1 MKGLEIIENVFSKGD
16 PNISNI
22 SSGGGEYFEIFRLG
36 RTILGGPWSHISYL
50 IGIIGEYIF
59 QGSKT

>member
-1 MKGLEIIENVFSKGD
+1 MCSVKGIQIFQILVQ
-16 PNISNI
+16 
-22 SSGGGEYFEIFRLG
+22 GGGEYFEIFRLG
-36 RTILGGPWSHISYL
+36 GTILGGPWSHISYL